1 MKILYQKELDS
12 QYYSMIYNQ
21 YRMSLWKVNQII
33 IEKSNNELLM
43 IKDEAENKTPSPVT
57 NVVNEG
63 RSDMNIRN
71 HSYLLM

>member
-1 MKILYQKELDS
+1 
-12 QYYSMIYNQ
+12 
-21 YRMSLWKVNQII
+21 MSLWKVNQII

-57 NVVNEG
+57 NVVNAG

>member
-57 NVVNEG
+57 NVVNAG
-63 RSDMNIRN
+63 RSGMNIKN

>member
-1 MKILYQKELDS
+1 
-12 QYYSMIYNQ
+12 
-21 YRMSLWKVNQII
+21 MSLWKVNQII

-57 NVVNEG
+57 NVVNAG
-63 RSDMNIRN
+63 RSGMNIRN